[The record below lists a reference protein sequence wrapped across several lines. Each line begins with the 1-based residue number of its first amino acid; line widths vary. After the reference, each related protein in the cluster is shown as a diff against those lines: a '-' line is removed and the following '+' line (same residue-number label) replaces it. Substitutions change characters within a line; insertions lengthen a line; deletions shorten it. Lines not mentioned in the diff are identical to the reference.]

1 MAGDGVVMAGD
12 GQSALTRPPQHHTDP
27 SAGGVLVNGSVAMAG
42 DRVIIRACHGGFLDF
57 LTMYSALTMAKQFY
71 F

>member
-1 MAGDGVVMAGD
+1 MARVCWG
-12 GQSALTRPPQHHTDP
+12 HHHSMIHTIP
-27 SAGGVLVNGSVAMAG
+27 TPLGGVLVNGSVAMAG